1 MKLMIINHVI
11 YFVDLRILFQ
21 GQNCSSSDII
31 LSLTSIGEGTN
42 SVICMTTRT
51 DCCSNAPGE
60 TRNGEWYYPNGDII
74 PNSVA
79 NQDFYRNRRTQQV
92 ILNRRNNAMSPTGNF
107 CCELINPTERICIT
121 LEASKQT
128 MQSHSSFL
136 LGSLKFLA
144 PKF

>member
-11 YFVDLRILFQ
+11 YFADLRILFQ

-31 LSLTSIGEGTN
+31 SLTSIGEGMDG
-42 SVICMTTRT
+42 VICMTTRT

-60 TRNGEWYYPNGDII
+60 TRNGEWYYPNGIKV
-74 PNSVA
+74 PTSGA
-79 NQDFYRNRRTQQV
+79 NEDFYRNRGTQQV
-92 ILNRRNNAMSPTGNF
+92 ILNRRNDAMRPTGNF
-107 CCELINPTERICIT
+107 CCELLNPTERICIT

-136 LGSLKFLA
+136 LGSLKFLV
-144 PKF
+144 PKI